1 MAKRLAWLLIAACL
15 ILTACTTTSTQK
27 KEPAPEAVPEVKE
40 QPKGE
45 KPKAEEPKAEQ
56 PKIEKP
62 EKEKPQ
68 EVKETAKEE
77 ITKEEEPAKE
87 IEQPKE
93 QEPTKEIEQ
102 VKEPAKTKQKE
113 QKKEHKKL
121 KGKGKSQE
129 KNKAEETDKEK
140 EQEQQSAETGIKFT
154 KIHVPLKE
162 IKKENG
168 QITSSSV
175 YTYGQDKLNPV
186 RVEIYDIHNEL
197 IEQVVTEKIEVRT
210 ERKRYLDKD
219 NNIIRYYVINRNEA
233 GKISEQM
240 LFNGSNKL
248 IAIEEYEYND
258 AGRTAEW
265 RIYNGSKTLLS
276 YNIYSYTN
284 GRNTRVD
291 SYSSNGI
298 LSEYFI
304 NEFDKNGNL
313 ICESAYDKDDNL
325 LAQHRSTFRNGLIY
339 REEFQ
344 GEDKKLQWY
353 ITYTYSEQYLK
364 VLKTTYSGDGRELEQ
379 LEQSCILY
387 DK

>member
-27 KEPAPEAVPEVKE
+27 KEPSVEAVPEAKE
-40 QPKGE
+40 Q
-45 KPKAEEPKAEQ
+45 PKAEQ
-56 PKIEKP
+56 PP
-62 EKEKPQ
+62 
-68 EVKETAKEE
+68 V
-77 ITKEEEPAKE
+77 KE
-87 IEQPKE
+87 IEQPQKQEPAKEAEQSKE
-93 QEPTKEIEQ
+93 QEPVKEIEQ
-102 VKEPAKTKQKE
+102 AKEKPAQEKTSVKEKE
-113 QKKEHKKL
+113 KKKEKKKSKD
-121 KGKGKSQE
+121 KGKAKEPE
-129 KNKAEETDKEK
+129 KETDKEK
-140 EQEQQSAETGIKFT
+140 EQEQQTAETGIKFT
-154 KIHVPLKE
+154 KTHVPLKE
-162 IKKENG
+162 IKRENG
-168 QITSSSV
+168 QIISTSV
-175 YTYGQDKLNPV
+175 YTYGQDKLNPE
-186 RVEIYDIHNEL
+186 RVEMYDIHNEL

-210 ERKRYLDKD
+210 DRKSYLDKD

-233 GKISEQM
+233 GKISEQL

-248 IAIEEYEYND
+248 IAIEEYEYNE

-265 RIYNGSKTLLS
+265 RVYNGSKTLLS
-276 YNIYSYTN
+276 YNIYTYTN

-291 SYSSNGI
+291 SYSANGI

-304 NEFDKNGNL
+304 NEFDKIGNL
-313 ICESAYDKDDNL
+313 ICESAYDRDDNL

-364 VLKTTYSGDGRELEQ
+364 VLKTTFSGDGRELEQ

-387 DK
+387 DR

>member
-1 MAKRLAWLLIAACL
+1 MSSRDYLQAALRVFIYDGEIMAKRLAWLLIAACL
-15 ILTACTTTSTQK
+15 ILTACTTTTKQK
-27 KEPAPEAVPEVKE
+27 KEPSPATTAPQVKE
-40 QPKGE
+40 QPKTEKPKTEQPKAE
-45 KPKAEEPKAEQ
+45 KPKAEKPKTEQAE
-56 PKIEKP
+56 K
-62 EKEKPQ
+62 
-68 EVKETAKEE
+68 
-77 ITKEEEPAKE
+77 
-87 IEQPKE
+87 EQPKE
-93 QEPTKEIEQ
+93 ITKD
-102 VKEPAKTKQKE
+102 KEDKKENKKETKKESKKEKGKAKE
-113 QKKEHKKL
+113 Q
-121 KGKGKSQE
+121 E
-129 KNKAEETDKEK
+129 KETDAEK
-140 EQEQQSAETGIKFT
+140 EQEQQTAETGIKFT

-168 QITSSSV
+168 HVTSSSV
-175 YTYGQDKLNPV
+175 YTYGQDKLNPIK
-186 RVEIYDIHNEL
+186 VEIYDIHNEL
-197 IEQVVTEKIEVRT
+197 IEQVVTEKIEVHT
-210 ERKRYLDKD
+210 DRKRYLDKD
-219 NNIIRYYVINRNEA
+219 NNIIRYYVINRNED
-233 GKISEQM
+233 GKITEQL

-248 IAIEEYEYND
+248 IAIEEYEYNE

-265 RIYNGSKTLLS
+265 RVYNGSKTLLS
-276 YNIYSYTN
+276 YNIYTYKN
-284 GRNTRVD
+284 GRNIRVD
-291 SYSSNGI
+291 SYNASGT

-313 ICESAYDKDDNL
+313 ICESAYDQDDNL